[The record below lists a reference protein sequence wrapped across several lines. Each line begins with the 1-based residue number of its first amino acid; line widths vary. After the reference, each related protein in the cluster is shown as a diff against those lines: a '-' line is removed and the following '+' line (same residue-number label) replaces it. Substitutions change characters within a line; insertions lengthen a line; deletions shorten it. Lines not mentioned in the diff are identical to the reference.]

1 MRFHVSRQWVESSRW
16 PPTFSRQTTGC
27 NSDWGWDWFWS
38 SLVLVIRQWVT
49 QKWENVHINQIKRI
63 TENKQ
68 TNWFGTKAEVSS
80 GKSQA
85 TQARLGWVREKCKS
99 AQKKT
104 NNGRKLDASN
114 LKGKGLG
121 HRCYWPGR
129 REHHRI
135 IYVSIVMFEFSFE
148 FCCHWRSESVSAH
161 WERLLS
167 DCDFLAPA
175 RKTTVHLH
183 LHFQMCIE
191 PVSPI
196 LSTEVFRS
204 TPEFFLSTPN
214 RTQTRTGPFS
224 IHLAFSVFPHNNT
237 WNWTNNVLFIGHR
250 LNRRGLNPSCD
261 IWLWVGGWL
270 WVG

>member
-1 MRFHVSRQWVESSRW
+1 
-16 PPTFSRQTTGC
+16 
-27 NSDWGWDWFWS
+27 
-38 SLVLVIRQWVT
+38 
-49 QKWENVHINQIKRI
+49 
-63 TENKQ
+63 
-68 TNWFGTKAEVSS
+68 
-80 GKSQA
+80 
-85 TQARLGWVREKCKS
+85 
-99 AQKKT
+99 
-104 NNGRKLDASN
+104 
-114 LKGKGLG
+114 
-121 HRCYWPGR
+121 
-129 REHHRI
+129 
-135 IYVSIVMFEFSFE
+135 MFEFSFE
-148 FCCHWRSESVSAH
+148 FCSHWRSESVSAH

-167 DCDFLAPA
+167 DCNFLAPA

-250 LNRRGLNPSCD
+250 LNTRGLNPSCD
-261 IWLWVGGWL
+261 IWLWVGGFGLDNVTDQIRPTHTHTHTLHQTRNPCLVDRQTAHIYTLCQRLVPKLKWAHL
-270 WVG
+270 NQIWQSDSSEKQTLNCAESVVAQRGNNHSCRIYITRQFLRL